1 MNKHIKQEDFV
12 DLVSKVIVRE
22 RLFNETKFDSLK
34 EEITKRINDIAL
46 LPGKDGLDG
55 KDADPE
61 EVAKHILMDQKF
73 IDMIATLK
81 GDKGDKGDKGE
92 RGDNGNDGNDAD
104 PGEIA
109 HIIMSNPEFI
119 EKVKGRDGNDGK
131 TAEVDDIVKALLSDD
146 SFTDRC
152 KGKNGE
158 SPKSELIAK
167 ALMNDSSFIAACKGD
182 RGDVGEKGEKGDR
195 GERGDIGE
203 KGDKGD
209 RGEKGEPGLDRP
221 VLDLHPIYE
230 HDVLQKG
237 CLGIFKG
244 GIYQSVRITKGNP
257 DQDPDGWRLAIN
269 GVRKATHDYNVSER
283 KHEVKIHLESGEYL
297 SFDIQDMPGYH
308 PPKDGVKNIVG
319 DYYIEDGCF
328 FKYNGTDWD
337 SKSLVGPK
345 GDDGARGRKGAK
357 GDEGVGVVSV
367 HSTGDIFSGI
377 ELNFKFSN
385 GAVSKVPLDFNFD
398 VFKEFI
404 LALHNSEA

>member
-61 EVAKHILMDQKF
+61 EVAKRILMDQKF

-92 RGDNGNDGNDAD
+92 RGDNGNDGNDAE
-104 PGEIA
+104 PEKIA
-109 HIIMSNPEFI
+109 QILMSNPEFT

-131 TAEVDDIVKALLSDD
+131 AAEVNDIVNALLSND
-146 SFTDRC
+146 SFMLGC

-158 SPKSELIAK
+158 SPKPELIAK
-167 ALMNDSSFIAACKGD
+167 ALLDDSTFIATC
-182 RGDVGEKGEKGDR
+182 KGEK
-195 GERGDIGE
+195 GDIGE
-203 KGDKGD
+203 KGDKGE
-209 RGEKGEPGLDRP
+209 RGDIGDKGEKGEKGDKGEPGLDKP

-269 GVRKATHDYNVSER
+269 GVRKATHEYDITER
-283 KHEVKIHLESGEYL
+283 KHEVKIHLENGEYL
-297 SFDIQDMPGYH
+297 SFDIQDMPGYYY
-308 PPKDGVKNIVG
+308 PKDGMRNIKG
-319 DYYIEDGCF
+319 DYYIEDGSIF
-328 FKYNGTDWD
+328 VYNGVDWD

-345 GDDGARGRKGAK
+345 GEDGTRGRKGAK
-357 GDEGVGVVSV
+357 GDDGVGVVSV
-367 HSTGDIFSGI
+367 HSSGDIFSGI

-404 LALHNSEA
+404 LGLYNPEAS